1 MESVFNVLA
10 YRYASSSMVA
20 IWSAEGKIRMERSL
34 WIAVMRAQQSLGLQI
49 PDEAI
54 AAYEGVVGQVD
65 VGSIEQRERVTR
77 HDVKARIEEF
87 CDLAGHEYV
96 HMGMTSRDLTENVE
110 QLQVKRSLDLI
121 FKKAIA
127 TLVKMKTLAIKD
139 IDTPLA
145 ARTHNVAAQ
154 VTSVGKRWAMFG
166 EELAF
171 SVGRFEEII
180 SAYRLRGLKGAVGTQ
195 KDILQLLENDAKKV
209 QALESAIC
217 QHLGFAKVF
226 KNVGQVYPRSLDT
239 AVIDLLVE
247 LASGPSNFAK
257 TLRLMAGQEL
267 ACEGFATG
275 QTGSSA
281 MPHKM
286 NSRSCERING
296 FHTILKGYQTMGAGL
311 AGDQWNEGDV
321 SCSVV
326 RRVCLPDAF
335 FAIDGLLETFLTVL
349 NQMEVNAAV
358 VDSEVTR
365 YLPFLAS
372 TSLLMEAV
380 KQGVGREQAHSL
392 VKKHALA
399 AIRTMRA
406 GETVEN
412 TMLRNLAEEADW
424 PLSAEYMES
433 LMKAAKG
440 EHGMAQEQVN
450 AFTETVDAFIEN
462 HPDAATIEPGVIL

>member
-10 YRYASSSMVA
+10 DRYASSAMVSV
-20 IWSAEGKIRMERSL
+20 WSAEGKVRMERSL
-34 WIAVMRAQQSLGLQI
+34 WLAVMRAQKALGLSI

-54 AAYEGVVGQVD
+54 AAYECVVDD
-65 VGSIEQRERVTR
+65 VNVESIKERERITR

-87 CDLAGHEYV
+87 CALAGFEYV

-110 QLQVKRSLDLI
+110 QLQVKRSLDLV
-121 FKKAIA
+121 
-127 TLVKMKTLAIKD
+127 LVKAAAVLAKIQKQAQAD
-139 IDTPLA
+139 VAMPLA

-154 VTSVGKRWAMFG
+154 VTSAGKRWAMFG
-166 EELAF
+166 EELLFAVKRLE
-171 SVGRFEEII
+171 SLV
-180 SAYRLRGLKGAVGTQ
+180 ADYPLRGLKGAVGTQ
-195 KDILQLLENDAKKV
+195 KDALQLLEGDTSKV
-209 QALESAIC
+209 QALEKAVC
-217 QHLGFAKVF
+217 AHLGFSTVLS
-226 KNVGQVYPRSLDT
+226 NVGQVYPRSLDT
-239 AVIDLLVE
+239 AVIDALVE

-257 TLRLMAGQEL
+257 TLRLMAGHEL
-267 ACEGFATG
+267 ASEGFAPG

-335 FAIDGLLETFLTVL
+335 FAIDGLLETTLTVL

-358 VDSEVTR
+358 VDAEVTK

-372 TSLLMEAV
+372 TSLLMAAV
-380 KQGVGREQAHSL
+380 AEGMGREQAHSL

-399 AIRTMRA
+399 AIAALRS
-406 GETVEN
+406 GETSEN
-412 TMLRNLAEEADW
+412 RMLEGLAGEADW
-424 PLSAEYMES
+424 KLSAATMES
-433 LMKAAKG
+433 LIAAAKL
-440 EHGMAQEQVN
+440 EMGMAEAQVL
-450 AFTETVDAFIEN
+450 AFGQSVDALLATY
-462 HPDAATIEPGVIL
+462 PDAKTYEPGAIL